1 MKNSRFAR
9 LLLAAA
15 LGCAANALADDAPA
29 VDSAGGLEAI
39 TIVLP
44 PVTATLKPSPN
55 LKFIRDVCT
64 ECHTV
69 NYPTTQPRLDRAGW
83 QGIITKM
90 NEKFG
95 MDKLSPEENNV
106 ILDYLVTNYGKP

>member
-1 MKNSRFAR
+1 MKSSSFAT
-9 LLLAAA
+9 LLAAVA
-15 LGCAANALADDAPA
+15 LACAATALADEAPA
-29 VDSAGGLEAI
+29 VDPAGGLEAI

-44 PVTATLKPSPN
+44 PMTAVLKPGPN
-55 LKFIRDVCT
+55 LRFIRDVCT

-69 NYPTTQPRLDRAGW
+69 NYPSTQPRLDRAGW

-95 MDKLSPEENNV
+95 MDKLSPEENNL
-106 ILDYLVTNYGKP
+106 ILDYLVTNYGKQ